1 MEATM
6 GVRTIDL
13 ASIRPIVHFAERAV
27 QERIFVWG
35 PRVIPDC
42 QLLFV
47 LFGRAELTLGPHR
60 YSLSPGDCVFY
71 GSDSPH
77 RIETAANVPTGFFGI
92 HFDWDGEAPVSVH
105 PSPAIRTV
113 AGAER
118 EAPPVEYRIGTG
130 GGRPPL
136 ALTHVLHAPELE
148 PLFRPVVDEYREQR
162 PGCEAAMRGGMT
174 ALLVALVRR
183 QLQERPDPSAR
194 RIAPALAAIAR
205 DPARSWSSRELAQLC
220 GYHPTYFA
228 EIFREATGLSPK
240 AYTMRERIACAKRLL
255 LTGERITEI
264 AETLGYGDVHYF
276 SRSFR
281 EVTGLT
287 PSAFRLRP
295 EPESE
300 PGSERELE
308 AQAKARREQTG
319 P

>member
-1 MEATM
+1 MQATE
-6 GVRTIDL
+6 GVRPIEL
-13 ASIRPIVHFAERAV
+13 ASIRPIVHFAERAAY
-27 QERIFVWG
+27 ERIFVWG
-35 PRVIPDC
+35 PRVNPDC

-60 YSLSPGDCVFY
+60 YSLSPGSCAFY
-71 GSDSPH
+71 GSGSPH
-77 RIETAANVPTGFFGI
+77 RIETAANAPAGFYSI
-92 HFDWDGEAPVSVH
+92 HFDWDGDAPVSVH
-105 PSPAIRTV
+105 PASAIRAC
-113 AGAER
+113 AGPER
-118 EAPPVEYRIGTG
+118 EAPPVEYRIDAG
-130 GGRPPL
+130 GGRSPL
-136 ALTHVLHAPELE
+136 LLANVLHAPELE
-148 PLFRPVVDEYREQR
+148 PLFRPIVEEYREQR

-183 QLQERPDPSAR
+183 QLQERPDPTAR

-205 DPARSWSSRELAQLC
+205 EPARSWSSRELAQLC

-240 AYTMRERIACAKRLL
+240 AYAMRERIACAKRLL

-264 AETLGYGDVHYF
+264 AQSLGYGDVHYF

-281 EVTGLT
+281 EATGLT

-295 EPESE
+295 EPET
-300 PGSERELE
+300 EREPH
-308 AQAKARREQTG
+308 ARREESG